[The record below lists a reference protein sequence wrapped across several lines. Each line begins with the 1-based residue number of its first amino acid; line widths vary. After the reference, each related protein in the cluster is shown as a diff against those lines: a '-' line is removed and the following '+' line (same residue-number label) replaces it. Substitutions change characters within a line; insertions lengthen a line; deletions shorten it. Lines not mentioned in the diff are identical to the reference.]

1 MGAVPSV
8 TGSIPMRNP
17 LQEQLLKAGLA
28 KKSKLDQVAREQA
41 KQRHAKSAPAPA
53 SDLADAERARLE
65 KVERDRALSAE
76 RNAQARVQEQRAQ
89 VRQIVEQNRLKPEGE
104 IDYRFTHDGVIRNV
118 LVTEAVRRQL
128 ASGALV
134 IVCHDRGYALVPRVA
149 AEKIEARDPSMI
161 ALDHGRALPPAPDA
175 DDDYY
180 ARFKVPDDLI
190 W

>member
-1 MGAVPSV
+1 
-8 TGSIPMRNP
+8 MRNP

-53 SDLADAERARLE
+53 SEHADAERARLE
-65 KVERDRALSAE
+65 KIERDRALSAE
-76 RNAQARVQEQRAQ
+76 RNAQARAQEQRAQ
-89 VRQIVEQNRLKPEGE
+89 ARQIVEQNRLKPEGE
-104 IDYRFTHDGVIRNV
+104 IDYRFTHEGAIRSV

-128 ASGALV
+128 ASGGLV
-134 IVCHDRGYALVPRVA
+134 IVRHDHSYALVPRAA
-149 AEKIEARDPSMI
+149 AEKIEARDPSLI
-161 ALDHGRALPPAPDA
+161 ALDHGRTSAPDSDA
-175 DDDYY
+175 GDDDYY